1 MLSKHDNELITRVGP
16 GTPMGELMRRYW
28 LPALLSEELPQ
39 PDCAPIRLKLLGE
52 DLVAFRTTSG
62 RPAVLDTWCPHRNAN
77 LFWGRNEED
86 GLRCVYH
93 GWKFDA
99 DGACVDMP
107 NEPPRSRFAEKI
119 KQPAYQAVETAGVI
133 WVYMGP
139 PELQPRI
146 PELEWTLV
154 PEENRNVSKRMQA
167 CNWLQNL
174 EGEVDSSHANFLHAQ
189 LGPDRTPIRNDERD
203 QDLHPIFSILETD
216 YGLAIS
222 ARRDAGPDKYY
233 WRVTPFM
240 LPAYTVIP
248 GRYADAYT
256 FTGAVPC
263 DDTSMIGI
271 TVTWS
276 TEHPV
281 PKRPF
286 VDVDA
291 NYFPLQNKANDY
303 EIDREAQKTVSFT
316 GIKNIR
322 VQDMAVQEDQRGPLS
337 ERSREHLGSSDT
349 GVIATRRR
357 LMRQAQALAR
367 GTEPSQPTTPNV
379 YRLHSMAVVADRSV
393 PWQELMREHML
404 GPTPGYGTPSP
415 SGRGSG

>member
-1 MLSKHDNELITRVGP
+1 MLSRKENTYITEIGP
-16 GTPMGELMRRYW
+16 GTPMGNLFRRYW
-28 LPALLSEELPQ
+28 LPALMAEELPEA
-39 PDCAPIRLKLLGE
+39 DCPPVRLKLLGE

-119 KQPAYQAVETAGVI
+119 RQPAYQAVERGGVI

-139 PELQPRI
+139 PDLSPAI

-154 PEENRNVSKRMQA
+154 PPSQRSVSKRIQE

-189 LGPDRTPIRNDERD
+189 LGPDRRPVRNDERD
-203 QDLHPIFSILETD
+203 EDLHPVFSILETD
-216 YGLAIS
+216 YGLAIC
-222 ARRDAGPDKYY
+222 ARRDAGTDKYY
-233 WRVTPFM
+233 WRITPFM
-240 LPAYTVIP
+240 LPSYTIIP
-248 GRYADAYT
+248 GTYGGSYT
-256 FTGAVPC
+256 FTGAVPR

-271 TVTWS
+271 TATWNL
-276 TEHPV
+276 EHDIPQ
-281 PKRPF
+281 RPF
-286 VDVDA
+286 VEVDA
-291 NYFPLQNKANDY
+291 NYNSLQNKRNDY
-303 EIDREAQKTVSFT
+303 LIDREAQKTVSFT
-316 GIKNIR
+316 GIRGVR
-322 VQDMAVQEDQRGPLS
+322 VQDMAVQEDQRGPIS
-337 ERSREHLGSSDT
+337 DRTTEHLGASDT

-357 LMRQAQALAR
+357 LLAQAQALHK
-367 GTEPSQPTTPNV
+367 GTEPSQPHDPQA
-379 YRLHSMAVVADRSV
+379 YRLRSMAVVADRSV
-393 PWQELMREHML
+393 PWQELMAEHMHI
-404 GPTPGYGTPSP
+404 PTTLTMS
-415 SGRGSG
+415 S